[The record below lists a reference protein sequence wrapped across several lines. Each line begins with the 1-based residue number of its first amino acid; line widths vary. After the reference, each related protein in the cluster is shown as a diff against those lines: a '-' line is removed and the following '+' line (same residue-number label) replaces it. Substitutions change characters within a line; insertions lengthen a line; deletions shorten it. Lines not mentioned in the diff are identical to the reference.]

1 MIHSPLFLMILLLCL
16 GNVAFAMALANSQKL
31 APQAKAQRIMAVT
44 GIEALCIVVIVVY
57 YVSRHGW

>member
-1 MIHSPLFLMILLLCL
+1 MILLLCL